1 MMLDVRRV
9 VGVRGLREVLGVGV
23 ALSVVALSGCASP
36 GPPRSP
42 TLNLPGAVTKLTA
55 MRHGTQVELE
65 FVLPQKNMDRLPLK
79 GDRVTAIFCRAVEAG
94 KCLLV
99 AGVKPVEFALVTSG
113 QATVA
118 ELKDSLPVELSG
130 GPARVLV
137 YRVELFNAVGKT
149 AGFSDPVYA
158 AAGAAPVMVEGLA
171 AQGSRLGV
179 VVSWKPVAG
188 DGSVVALRREE
199 LAPKPVDAKGKKT
212 DSVVWLG
219 AEGEAAKVDGGMV
232 LDTSA
237 AEGEPYRYM
246 AERRKTV
253 QLGGRTLEMRSEAS
267 VGVVYV
273 LHDVYP
279 PPVPTDLSGAAFADA
294 SGATAVDLIWQPVED
309 AGLSGYNVYRA
320 TGEDAGRGK
329 KLNDEAVRLPAF
341 HDVLPGVG
349 RYRYSVTAVDAKGN
363 ESAAVVTV
371 VEAGKL

>member
-9 VGVRGLREVLGVGV
+9 VGVRGFLGAGV
-23 ALSVVALSGCASP
+23 ALAVVALSGCASP

-55 MRHGTQVELE
+55 VRRGTQVELT
-65 FVLPQKNMDRLPLK
+65 FGLPQKNTDKLPLK
-79 GDRVTAIFCRAVEAG
+79 GDHVTASFCRAVGAG
-94 KCLLV
+94 KCLPV
-99 AGVKPVEFALVTSG
+99 AGVKPVEFALGTDG
-113 QATVA
+113 HATVA
-118 ELKDSLPVELSG
+118 ELHDALPVELSSG
-130 GPARVLV
+130 AARVLV

-158 AAGAAPVMVEGLA
+158 AGGAAPATVEGLT
-171 AQGSRLGV
+171 AQGSRLGI

-199 LAPKPVDAKGKKT
+199 LAPKPVDAKGKKKT
-212 DSVVWLG
+212 DSGVVWLG

-237 AEGEPYRYM
+237 AADEAYRYV
-246 AERRKTV
+246 AERRRTV

-267 VGVVYV
+267 IGLVY
-273 LHDVYP
+273 LLRDVYP
-279 PPVPTDLSGAAFADA
+279 PLVPTDLSGAAFADA
-294 SGATAVDLIWQPVED
+294 SGGAAVDLIWQPVQD

-320 TGEDAGRGK
+320 ADEDAGRGK
-329 KLNDEAVRLPAF
+329 KLNGEPVRLPAF
-341 HDVLPGVG
+341 HDVLPGAG

-371 VEAGKL
+371 VEAGKP

>member
-1 MMLDVRRV
+1 MMLDVRRWV
-9 VGVRGLREVLGVGV
+9 GLREFLGAGL
-23 ALSVVALSGCASP
+23 ALAVVVLSGCASP

-55 MRHGTQVELE
+55 MRRGAAVELE
-65 FVLPQKNMDRLPLK
+65 FVLPQRNTDRLPLK
-79 GDRVTAIFCRAVEAG
+79 GDRVTASFCRAVDAG
-94 KCLLV
+94 KCVAV
-99 AGVKPVEFALVTSG
+99 AGVKPVEFALLTNG
-113 QATVA
+113 QPTVA
-118 ELKDSLPVELSG
+118 ELKDELPVELSG
-130 GPARVLV
+130 GAARVLA
-137 YRVELFNAVGKT
+137 YRVELFNVAGKT

-158 AAGAAPVMVEGLA
+158 AAGVAPAAVEGLA
-171 AQGSRLGV
+171 ARGSRLGV

-199 LAPKPVDAKGKKT
+199 LAPKPVDAKAKKT

-219 AEGEAAKVDGGMV
+219 AEGEAAKNDVGMV

-237 AEGEPYRYM
+237 VEGEPYRYM

-267 VGVVYV
+267 VAVVYV

-294 SGATAVDLIWQPVED
+294 SGGTAVDLIWQPVVD

-320 TGEDAGRGK
+320 AGEDTGRGK
-329 KLNDEAVRLPAF
+329 KLNGEAVRLPAF
-341 HDVLPGVG
+341 HDVLPGAG

-363 ESAAVVTV
+363 ESGAVETV
-371 VEAGKL
+371 VEAGKP